1 MDDDDAV
8 TDPLERIIRRAGY
21 SNVRIHKD
29 GETAVQA
36 YHSAKPDLLLLDVHM
51 PSRSGLEILQE
62 LNEAVPSE
70 ERIPIVMLTGDHD
83 PAVQEQALACGAK
96 DFIVKPF
103 ESIPVLLR
111 LRNLLQGLQVEREL
125 RHQKESLEER
135 VTERTR
141 ALAEAQ
147 VEILRRLALAAEYRD
162 DVTGHHAERVGV
174 LSALIADAMGLDGE
188 TIRLI
193 RRAAPLH
200 DVGKIGIPDAILMKP
215 GPLSTAEFEVMKT
228 HTTIGGRILSGSR
241 FEVLQVAR
249 TIALNHHERWDGNG
263 YNPGAGGDE
272 IPLVGRIVAVAD
284 VFDSLC
290 HERPY
295 KPARPAK
302 EAIDVITRSSGSAF
316 DPQVVDAFL
325 AVAGKHASID
335 VDMLISSAQ
344 DFGPP
349 GQSMELADV
358 EVSDLGVA
366 GELVTLAGLTGVIAQ
381 G

>member
-1 MDDDDAV
+1 M
-8 TDPLERIIRRAGY
+8 TGPLERIIRRAGY

-29 GETAVQA
+29 GDTAFQA
-36 YHSAKPDLLLLDVHM
+36 YQSANPDLLLLDVHM
-51 PSRSGLEILQE
+51 PSKSGLEILAE

-83 PAVQEQALACGAK
+83 PTVQEQALAYGAK

-125 RHQKESLEER
+125 RRQKESLEER

-174 LSALIADAMGLDGE
+174 LSALIADAMGLDAE

-249 TIALNHHERWDGNG
+249 TIAVNHHERWDGNG
-263 YNPGAGGDE
+263 YNPGSAGDE

-349 GQSMELADV
+349 GQSMELDDV
-358 EVSDLGVA
+358 QVSDLGVA